1 MFNEMKE
8 TLWSII
14 LACLIGAFCGLIVA
28 QFLPNRE
35 IAVMVIFIGMIAAL
49 SLLTIYYIFSWR
61 AEVRKE
67 KKRER
72 INRRSE
78 YSR

>member
-1 MFNEMKE
+1 MFDEMKE

-14 LACLIGAFCGLIVA
+14 LACIIGAFCGLVAA
-28 QFLPNRE
+28 QFFPNRE
-35 IAVMVIFIGMIAAL
+35 TAVMVISIGMIAAL
-49 SLLTIYYIFSWR
+49 SLLTIYYFFSWR

-67 KKRER
+67 KRREQ
-72 INRRSE
+72 INRRSG

>member
-1 MFNEMKE
+1 MFDEMKE

-14 LACLIGAFCGLIVA
+14 LACLIGAFCGLVVA

-35 IAVMVIFIGMIAAL
+35 NVIMVIFIGIIITL
-49 SLLTIYYIFSWR
+49 CLLVVYYFFSWR
-61 AEVRKE
+61 AEVR
-67 KKRER
+67 RER
-72 INRRSE
+72 KRNNINRRSG

>member
-1 MFNEMKE
+1 MFDEMKE

-14 LACLIGAFCGLIVA
+14 LACLIGAFCGLIIA
-28 QFLPNRE
+28 QFFPNRE
-35 IAVMVIFIGMIAAL
+35 AVITAIFIGMIAAL
-49 SLLTIYYIFSWR
+49 SLLTIYYFFSWR

-67 KKRER
+67 KKREQ
-72 INRRSE
+72 ISRRSG

>member
-1 MFNEMKE
+1 MFDELKE
-8 TLWSII
+8 TLWEIV
-14 LACLIGAFCGLIVA
+14 LACLIGAFCGLVAA
-28 QFLPNRE
+28 QFFPNRE
-35 IAVMVIFIGMIAAL
+35 TAIMTVFIGMIAVL

-67 KKRER
+67 KKRGR
-72 INRRSE
+72 INRRSG

>member
-1 MFNEMKE
+1 MFDEMKE

-14 LACLIGAFCGLIVA
+14 LTCLIGAFVGLVVA
-28 QFLPNRE
+28 QFFPNRE
-35 IAVMVIFIGMIAAL
+35 AVITAIFIGMIAAL
-49 SLLTIYYIFSWR
+49 SLLTIYYFFSWR

-67 KKRER
+67 KKREQ
-72 INRRSE
+72 ISRRSG

>member
-1 MFNEMKE
+1 MFDEMKE

-14 LACLIGAFCGLIVA
+14 LACLIGSFCGLIAA
-28 QFLPNRE
+28 QFFPNRE
-35 IAVMVIFIGMIAAL
+35 TAVMVIFIGMIAAL
-49 SLLTIYYIFSWR
+49 SLLTIYYFFSWR

-67 KKRER
+67 KRRKR
-72 INRRSE
+72 INKRSG

>member
-1 MFNEMKE
+1 MFDEMKE

-14 LACLIGAFCGLIVA
+14 LACLIGAFCGLVAA

-35 IAVMVIFIGMIAAL
+35 NVIMTIFVGIIATL
-49 SLLTIYYIFSWR
+49 CLLVVYYFFSWR
-61 AEVRKE
+61 AEVR
-67 KKRER
+67 RER
-72 INRRSE
+72 KRNNINRRSG

>member
-1 MFNEMKE
+1 MFDEMKE

-14 LACLIGAFCGLIVA
+14 LACLIGAFCGLIAA
-28 QFLPNRE
+28 QFFLNRE
-35 IAVMVIFIGMIAAL
+35 TAVMVISIGMIAAL
-49 SLLTIYYIFSWR
+49 SLLTIYYFFSWR

-67 KKRER
+67 KRRKR
-72 INRRSE
+72 INKRSG

>member
-1 MFNEMKE
+1 MFDEMKE
-8 TLWSII
+8 TLWSIV
-14 LACLIGAFCGLIVA
+14 LACIIGAFCGLIAA
-28 QFLPNRE
+28 QFFQNRE
-35 IAVMVIFIGMIAAL
+35 TAVMIIFIGMIAAL
-49 SLLTIYYIFSWR
+49 SLLTIYYFFSWR

-72 INRRSE
+72 INRRSG

>member
-1 MFNEMKE
+1 MFDEMKE

-14 LACLIGAFCGLIVA
+14 LACLLGAFCGLIVA

-35 IAVMVIFIGMIAAL
+35 NVIMAIFVGIIAAL
-49 SLLTIYYIFSWR
+49 CLLVIYYFFSWR

-67 KKRER
+67 RKRNN
-72 INRRSE
+72 INRRSG

>member
-1 MFNEMKE
+1 MFDEMKE
-8 TLWSII
+8 TIWSII
-14 LACLIGAFCGLIVA
+14 LTCLIGAFAGLIAA
-28 QFLPNRE
+28 QFFPNRE
-35 IAVMVIFIGMIAAL
+35 TVIMAIFIGMIATL
-49 SLLTIYYIFSWR
+49 SLLTIYYFFSWR

-72 INRRSE
+72 INKRSG

>member
-1 MFNEMKE
+1 MFDEMKE

-35 IAVMVIFIGMIAAL
+35 AVITAIFIGMIIAL
-49 SLLTIYYIFSWR
+49 SLLTVYYFFSWR

-67 KKRER
+67 KKREQ
-72 INRRSE
+72 INRRSG

>member
-1 MFNEMKE
+1 MFDEMKE

-14 LACLIGAFCGLIVA
+14 LACLIGAFCGLIAA

-35 IAVMVIFIGMIAAL
+35 NVIMAIFVGIIATL
-49 SLLTIYYIFSWR
+49 CLLVVYYFFSWR

-67 KKRER
+67 KKRGR
-72 INRRSE
+72 INKRSG

>member
-1 MFNEMKE
+1 MFDEMKE

-35 IAVMVIFIGMIAAL
+35 NVIMAIFIGIIATL
-49 SLLTIYYIFSWR
+49 CLLVVYYFFLWR

-72 INRRSE
+72 INRRSGF
-78 YSR
+78 SR

>member
-1 MFNEMKE
+1 MFDEMKE
-8 TLWSII
+8 TLWSIV
-14 LACLIGAFCGLIVA
+14 LTCLIGAFCGLIVA
-28 QFLPNRE
+28 QFFPNRGTV
-35 IAVMVIFIGMIAAL
+35 ITAIFIGMIAAL
-49 SLLTIYYIFSWR
+49 FLLAIYYFFSWR

-72 INRRSE
+72 INRRSG